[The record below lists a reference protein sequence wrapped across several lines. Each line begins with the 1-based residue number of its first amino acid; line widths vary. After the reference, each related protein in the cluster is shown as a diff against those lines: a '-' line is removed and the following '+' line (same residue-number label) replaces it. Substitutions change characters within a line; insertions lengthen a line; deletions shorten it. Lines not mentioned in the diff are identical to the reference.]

1 MLLPGTLSLARLAFG
16 ARRRRW
22 LMRVY
27 LMSLV
32 GLIAMLGT
40 TACNPLYYYKNH
52 GPSANLPTPAG
63 TYTLAVTAQSS
74 MVSGISL
81 PSGSS
86 TATSIPRKVSNCS
99 AVARAWPRAR

>member
-1 MLLPGTLSLARLAFG
+1 MTRPREGNAHHVAWAILLPGTLSLAGLAFG

-22 LMRVY
+22 LSR
-27 LMSLV
+27 LFLLAGV

-63 TYTLAVTAQSS
+63 TYTMSVTAQSS
-74 MVSGISL
+74 NGITAITHTTTMVL
-81 PSGSS
+81 
-86 TATSIPRKVSNCS
+86 TVQ
-99 AVARAWPRAR
+99 